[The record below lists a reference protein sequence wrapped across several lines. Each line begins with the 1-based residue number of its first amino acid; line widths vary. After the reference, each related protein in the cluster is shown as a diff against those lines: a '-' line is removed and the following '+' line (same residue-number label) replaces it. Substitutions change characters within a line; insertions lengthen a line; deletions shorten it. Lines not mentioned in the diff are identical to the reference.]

1 MLSGHPQAILDVRQI
16 DGGLNAMA
24 RHLRTRSSGLGFG
37 KHLVPTGSYSS
48 HSDTEKPPR
57 RLWLGSPV
65 LVFCGYLVSHD
76 VIIRMNTMSIRSGPR
91 TGHCTT
97 EVNISI
103 GKYFQKKPGF
113 AQLIKVTTHG
123 WLSSDF

>member
-1 MLSGHPQAILDVRQI
+1 M
-16 DGGLNAMA
+16 
-24 RHLRTRSSGLGFG
+24 
-37 KHLVPTGSYSS
+37 
-48 HSDTEKPPR
+48 
-57 RLWLGSPV
+57 
-65 LVFCGYLVSHD
+65 SHD
-76 VIIRMNTMSIRSGPR
+76 VIIRMNTMSIHSGPR

-103 GKYFQKKPGF
+103 GKYFQNKIGF